1 MYVYFILMAA
11 MLLPFFI
18 YFYFFVKRILG
29 LILKEHQRKWKRR
42 TALIITA
49 VIAALSWNIFSFWAM
64 VVLHITGIAIG
75 IELIR
80 LVFIKGLHKQSHRW
94 HVIYCSGILPILG
107 TFLILC
113 YGYLNMQYV
122 LQTEYTVV
130 TEKEIREAGYDVVF
144 LSDLHYGTTMKKEKL
159 QTYCERIEQNQPDL
173 IVLGGDIV
181 DERTTLHEM
190 QEAFQTLGQM
200 DSTYG
205 IYYVYGNHDKAR
217 YSRDSGFTEKQL
229 EEAIEN
235 SGIRI
240 LEDETCEVN
249 QELVIAGRRD
259 RSDSGMN
266 GTERKASESLVKSVP
281 SGAYRILADHQP
293 RSFAENEAAGFD
305 LMLSGH
311 THAGQMWPVGL
322 FTTLFDK
329 DTLNYGYKQEGTMDI
344 IVSSGIAGW
353 GYPVRTGKHCEYV
366 LVHIQK
372 E

>member
-1 MYVYFILMAA
+1 MYLYIFFMAA
-11 MLLPFFI
+11 MMLPVLVYIYFFI
-18 YFYFFVKRILG
+18 KRMLG
-29 LILKEHQRKWKRR
+29 VFLKEDQKKWKHRA
-42 TALIITA
+42 ALGVTI
-49 VIAALSWNIFSFWAM
+49 VLGALSWNIFSFWAM
-64 VVLHITGIAIG
+64 VVLHITGIAIVV
-75 IELIR
+75 ELIR
-80 LVFIKGLHKQSHRW
+80 LVLTKGLHKQSRRW
-94 HVIYCSGILPILG
+94 YIIYCSGIIPILG
-107 TFLILC
+107 TALVLG

-130 TEKEIREAGYDVVF
+130 TEKDIREEGYEVIF

-159 QTYCERIEQNQPDL
+159 ETYCKRIEQNQPDL

-181 DERTTLHEM
+181 DERTTLQQM
-190 QEAFQTLGQM
+190 QEAFQILGQM
-200 DSTYG
+200 DSSYG

-217 YSRDSGFTEKQL
+217 YSKDSGFTEKQL

-249 QELVIAGRRD
+249 PELAIAGRRD
-259 RSDSGMN
+259 RSDSGMD
-266 GTERKASESLVKSVP
+266 GTERKASESLVTSVP
-281 SGAYRILADHQP
+281 GGAYRILADHQP

-322 FTTLFDK
+322 FTTLFDQ
-329 DTLNYGYKQEGTMDI
+329 DTLNYGYEKEGDMDL